1 MLPCPFHV
9 VTGLD
14 CPLCG
19 GQRML
24 VALWHGQWTEAF
36 WLNPGLAVGA
46 PLLGLWWL
54 WRRELTSQAA
64 LVVVG
69 LMLLWAVIR
78 NVLQL

>member
-1 MLPCPFHV
+1 
-9 VTGLD
+9 
-14 CPLCG
+14 
-19 GQRML
+19 ML
-24 VALWHGQWTEAF
+24 VALLHGQWTEAF

-46 PLLGLWWL
+46 PLFGLWWL

-69 LMLLWAVIR
+69 LMFLWAVIR